1 MGHIAEPTGTVVIGC
16 KVLPIFNEHGIVD
29 SAMKKMV
36 HRIDGKKAVARVKEL
51 LKRAAQARPH
61 SATVSGKKWKK
72 VLSFHARD
80 SAAATTASKGG
91 RQQQQQQKQ
100 QQVASDEISCS
111 SGKLSFKWDVGSCS
125 SSSSVAYS
133 PLSLMSAPA
142 KASEQTLLTPL
153 RKDYCMSR
161 LSSMSQQ
168 SMLYGGGSPKSLK
181 NMEGEE
187 EAACSCRTA
196 QWITTDS
203 DFVVLEL

>member
-1 MGHIAEPTGTVVIGC
+1 MAHIAEPAGAVVIGC

-29 SAMKKMV
+29 GAMKKMV

-51 LKRAAQARPH
+51 LKRAAQARPY

-72 VLSFHARD
+72 VLSFHARED
-80 SAAATTASKGG
+80 GRRTVAKGG
-91 RQQQQQQKQ
+91 RQQKQKQ
-100 QQVASDEISCS
+100 QEVSDEMSCS
-111 SGKLSFKWDVGSCS
+111 SSKLSFKWDVGSCS
-125 SSSSVAYS
+125 SASSVAYS
-133 PLSLMSAPA
+133 PLSLMSAPT
-142 KASEQTLLTPL
+142 KASEQILMTPS

-168 SMLYGGGSPKSLK
+168 SMLYGGGGGSPKNLG
-181 NMEGEE
+181 GEE
-187 EAACSCRTA
+187 EEACSCRTG

>member
-1 MGHIAEPTGTVVIGC
+1 MLESNVF
-16 KVLPIFNEHGIVD
+16 L
-29 SAMKKMV
+29 
-36 HRIDGKKAVARVKEL
+36 
-51 LKRAAQARPH
+51 Q
-61 SATVSGKKWKK
+61 K

-80 SAAATTASKGG
+80 SAVATTASKGV
-91 RQQQQQQKQ
+91 RQQQQKQ
-100 QQVASDEISCS
+100 QQVSSDKISCS

-125 SSSSVAYS
+125 SSSSVVYS

-187 EAACSCRTA
+187 EEEEACSCRTA

-203 DFVVLEL
+203 DCELCLHCLYEHACDMHYWHLTCFSICLQLWCWSCKLMLIKTSIKQDVSRDAHLVA

>member
-1 MGHIAEPTGTVVIGC
+1 M
-16 KVLPIFNEHGIVD
+16 
-29 SAMKKMV
+29 
-36 HRIDGKKAVARVKEL
+36 
-51 LKRAAQARPH
+51 
-61 SATVSGKKWKK
+61 
-72 VLSFHARD
+72 
-80 SAAATTASKGG
+80 
-91 RQQQQQQKQ
+91 
-100 QQVASDEISCS
+100 SDEISCS

-142 KASEQTLLTPL
+142 KASSEQTLLTPL

-168 SMLYGGGSPKSLK
+168 SMLYGVVGSPKSMK

-187 EAACSCRTA
+187 EEEEEEACNCRTA

-203 DFVVLEL
+203 DCELCLHCLFFFVYIAELFMHVLCVGTSSPASPLACSCGVGAVS

>member
-61 SATVSGKKWKK
+61 SATVSGKKWK

-80 SAAATTASKGG
+80 SAAATTASKGA
-91 RQQQQQQKQ
+91 RQQQQKQQ

-168 SMLYGGGSPKSLK
+168 SMLYGGSSPKSLK
-181 NMEGEE
+181 NMEAEEE

>member
-1 MGHIAEPTGTVVIGC
+1 M
-16 KVLPIFNEHGIVD
+16 
-29 SAMKKMV
+29 
-36 HRIDGKKAVARVKEL
+36 
-51 LKRAAQARPH
+51 LKSNVFLQ
-61 SATVSGKKWKK
+61 K

-80 SAAATTASKGG
+80 SAAATTAAKGG
-91 RQQQQQQKQ
+91 RQQQQQKQ
-100 QQVASDEISCS
+100 QQQQQQEASDEISCS

-125 SSSSVAYS
+125 SASSVAYS

-142 KASEQTLLTPL
+142 KASEQMLLTPL

-168 SMLYGGGSPKSLK
+168 SMLYGGGSPRSLK

-187 EAACSCRTA
+187 LEEEACSFRTA

-203 DFVVLEL
+203 DCELCLHCLFFVYIAEHVVCTGTSPASRLDCSCGVGAVS